1 VGSNFLVLEK
11 NVSLTLDESGE
22 NVGKYTISATGFEEL
37 EGINFVEIDVDNR
50 NFAYQTKYVDIEVKE
65 GNSIIGYERLIIIIS
80 TSKLTDENKLVRNE
94 IKVIGTPIEDIY
106 LTYSNDYTNSEE
118 NIVVDITVKI
128 LPLMKLVWIGMWLMI
143 IGMFLRII
151 SEKKWTIKQDLEK
164 KEDKGTE
171 KTKNGNYYED
181 LVEEELEKLKKV

>member
-1 VGSNFLVLEK
+1 
-11 NVSLTLDESGE
+11 
-22 NVGKYTISATGFEEL
+22 
-37 EGINFVEIDVDNR
+37 
-50 NFAYQTKYVDIEVKE
+50 
-65 GNSIIGYERLIIIIS
+65 
-80 TSKLTDENKLVRNE
+80 
-94 IKVIGTPIEDIY
+94 
-106 LTYSNDYTNSEE
+106 
-118 NIVVDITVKI
+118 
-128 LPLMKLVWIGMWLMI
+128 MI